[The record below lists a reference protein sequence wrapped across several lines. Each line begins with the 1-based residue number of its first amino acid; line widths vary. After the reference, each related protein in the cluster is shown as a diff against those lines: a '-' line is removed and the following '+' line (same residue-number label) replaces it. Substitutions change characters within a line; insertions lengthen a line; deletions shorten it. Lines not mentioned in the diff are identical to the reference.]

1 MIAES
6 QDGHRR
12 IVCGGLSSAIS
23 IAWLD
28 SDRASVLSGSAR
40 VGDPSIP
47 FKVESLN
54 GGFPQQVRA
63 MAVKAPN
70 ERLVISRVAQLQAN
84 AFNLHDLGACRL
96 AVTSQRPECAAMG
109 DRAGHGGR
117 AV

>member
-12 IVCGGLSSAIS
+12 IVCGGVSSS
-23 IAWLD
+23 IGVARLD

-47 FKVESLN
+47 FKLESLN
-54 GGFPQQVRA
+54 SGFPQQVRA
-63 MAVKAPN
+63 IAVQAPY
-70 ERLVISRVAQLQAN
+70 ERPVISRVAQLQTD
-84 AFNLHDLGACRL
+84 AFDFHDLGACGL
-96 AVTSQRPECAAMG
+96 AVPSQRPEYAPVG
-109 DRAGHGGR
+109 DRAGHGRR